1 MNSVIDWLERHLLP
15 LANNLASVR
24 WLVALRDAFIST
36 LPISLTGSV
45 AVLIKSLIIAANR
58 NWGWH
63 VFYQLM
69 QPSIS
74 ICNFVWRGSVAMFA
88 LFFVLSWGY
97 QLAKACEVDPL
108 AGAMTALCS
117 FMMSIANYSYLMQG
131 NKRIKLD
138 QAFNIKQL
146 STTGMFTAILFG
158 GLGVALYILGV
169 KARLGLHIH
178 TAMPPAQIAAFEA
191 AIPVMLAL
199 FIVGG
204 LNYLFQTITG
214 QYFGDWFLEIIQLPL
229 LKLGQG
235 FIMVIAITAL
245 TQLFWFFG
253 INGASALAPV
263 VGSIWATAQNANL
276 LAAAN
281 GHKIP
286 YLWTNTSFVVF
297 GVNGVCL
304 PLVIAILLSSKR
316 GDQRT
321 LAKVSLA
328 PAVFNVNEPMIYG
341 LPIVLN
347 PVCFLPFTLAPLA
360 NVSLAYLATKLG
372 WINRVQASVPN
383 IMPPV
388 IGPYL
393 VTNYDWRALVLSSVN
408 LVIAVLIWL
417 PFVKAADQIGQTDEP
432 RRFFMPQY

>member
-1 MNSVIDWLERHLLP
+1 MIDWLERYLLP
-15 LANNLASVR
+15 LANDLASVR
-24 WLVALRDAFIST
+24 WLVALRDAFVST

-45 AVLIKSLIIAANR
+45 AVLIKSLIVAADR

-63 VFYQLM
+63 VFYQVM
-69 QPSIS
+69 QPTVAT
-74 ICNFVWRGSVAMFA
+74 CNFVWRGSVAMFA

-97 QLAKACEVDPL
+97 QLARACEVDPL

-117 FMMSIANYSYLMQG
+117 FMMSIANYSYLLQG
-131 NKRIKLD
+131 NKRVKLN

-169 KARLGLHIH
+169 KARLGLRIQSQ
-178 TAMPPAQIAAFEA
+178 MPPAQVAAFEA

-214 QYFGDWFLEIIQLPL
+214 QYFGDWLLEIIQLPL

-235 FIMVIAITAL
+235 FVMVIAVTAL

-253 INGASALAPV
+253 INGSSALAPV

-286 YLWTNTSFVVF
+286 YLWTSTSFVVF
-297 GVNGVCL
+297 GVSGVCL
-304 PLVIAILLSSKR
+304 PLVIAILLASKR
-316 GDQRT
+316 GDHRT
-321 LAKVSLA
+321 LAKVALA
-328 PAVFNVNEPMIYG
+328 PAVFNVNEPMLYG
-341 LPIVLN
+341 MPIILN
-347 PVCFLPFTLAPLA
+347 PVYFLPFTLAPLA
-360 NVSLAYLATKLG
+360 NVSLAYLATRLG
-372 WINRVQASVPN
+372 WVNRVQASVPN

-393 VTNYDWRALVLSSVN
+393 ACNYDWRALVLSLLN
-408 LVIAVLIWL
+408 LLVAVLIWL
-417 PFVKAADQIGQTDEP
+417 PFVKAADKIGSQGEP